1 MTAKLAFSFVICCSI
16 ILRLCDCGVLSVYEE
31 RKYGKPPED
40 NGLYNDEDKVDVLN
54 AEDFKQRVFNQNH
67 ATVVEF
73 YNSWCGFCQNFAP
86 VWKGLADDLA
96 NWQSV
101 VRIAAINCA
110 EERNTQIC
118 REFEIMAYPS
128 LRLFHV
134 KYPEGTGQ
142 IMQKTTNVDSLRT
155 TVVLELR
162 SLQNNNHGASTWP
175 DLSFYNK
182 SDVAPLWDKQ
192 SNEIKYVFIIFQENN
207 STTIGHEIALDL
219 LDIGHISIRTALDES
234 NLGNVLNIQERPAV
248 AVLSKN
254 AQESVIKLSPS
265 KPTRDEI
272 RNSIEVF
279 LKSHQI
285 KVHPETHNKTGHWRD
300 LEIPDSKQMLNNMM
314 IEALQRK
321 VKSLG
326 DAVFQ
331 SDLESAVRYSIFQEI
346 PKQANIDT
354 EKLIALQQF
363 VSVLAKYFHMG
374 PSGKAFLNRLDDS
387 LQRLTEINGQ
397 DFFALVKTLEE
408 GRPVFSTHQWLGCKG
423 SRPGLRGYPCGM
435 WTLFHH
441 LTVQAAED
449 HSNDENPVAK
459 GQEILQ
465 AMHGYI
471 KNFFGCADCSNHFQ
485 EMASQRNIWHVVG
498 GDEAILWLWAA
509 HNQVNK
515 RLSGD
520 ISEDPEHPKI
530 QFPSYERCP
539 ACYKSKGGDWQYLK
553 VLEYIKQLHSPANV
567 SLLDVD
573 LSIYIEPKAMFSSA
587 NITKLDFNI
596 CILMYAACGG
606 LIFVAIKMI
615 LKKKYKKKSYPYDVL
630 GKI

>member
-1 MTAKLAFSFVICCSI
+1 MSAKLVYFLVSIAI
-16 ILRLCDCGVLSVYEE
+16 ILRLSDCGVLSAYEE
-31 RKYGKPPED
+31 RKYGKQPEET
-40 NGLYNDEDKVDVLN
+40 GLYNDEDKVDVLISG
-54 AEDFKQRVFNQNH
+54 DFKRKVFNQNH
-67 ATVVEF
+67 ATIVEF
-73 YNSWCGFCQNFAP
+73 YNSWCGFCQKFAP
-86 VWKGLADDLA
+86 VWKELADDLER
-96 NWQSV
+96 WRPV
-101 VRIAAINCA
+101 VQIAAINCA

-128 LRLFHV
+128 LRLFPIN
-134 KYPEGTGQ
+134 YTEGTG
-142 IMQKTTNVDSLRT
+142 IIVQKTHDVPSLRE
-155 TVVLELR
+155 TVVRELR
-162 SLQNNNHGASTWP
+162 SLHSESKGAPQWP
-175 DLSFYNK
+175 DLGYYDK
-182 SDVAPLWDKQ
+182 SDVGQLWDKL
-192 SNEIKYVFIIFQENN
+192 SNDIKYVFIVFQEDN
-207 STTIGHEIALDL
+207 STTVGHELALDL
-219 LDIGHISIRTALDES
+219 LDIGHINIRTTLDES
-234 NLGNVLNIQERPAV
+234 NLGNVLKIEERPAV
-248 AVLSKN
+248 AVLSRN
-254 AQESVIKLSPS
+254 AQDSVIKLSPA
-265 KPTRDEI
+265 KPNRDEI
-272 RNSIEVF
+272 RKSVEVF

-346 PKQANIDT
+346 PKQTNI
-354 EKLIALQQF
+354 EAERLVALQQF
-363 VSVLAKYFHMG
+363 VSVLAKYLRMG
-374 PSGKAFLNRLDDS
+374 PSGKAFLNVLDDS
-387 LQRLTEINGQ
+387 LQRVTEINGQ
-397 DFFALVKTLEE
+397 DFYALVKTLEE
-408 GRPVFSTHQWLGCKG
+408 GRTVFSTHQWLGCKG
-423 SRPGLRGYPCGM
+423 SKPGLRGYPCGM

-449 HSNDENPVAK
+449 HSTENPTAK

-485 EMASQRNIWHVVG
+485 EMAAQRGIWNVVG

-515 RLSGD
+515 RLAGD
-520 ISEDPEHPKI
+520 LSEDPEHKKI
-530 QFPSYERCP
+530 QFPSFERCP
-539 ACYKSKGGDWQYLK
+539 DCYKSKGGEWQYFK
-553 VLEYIKQLHSPANV
+553 VLEYIKHLHNPSNV

-573 LSIYIEPKAMFSSA
+573 LSNFIEPKPMFSA
-587 NITKLDFNI
+587 ATITKLDFNI
-596 CILMYAACGG
+596 CILMYGLCGT

-615 LKKKYKKKSYPYDVL
+615 LKKKYKKKAYPYDVL